1 MTSFYFEYVF
11 QLTFLYDI
19 RSLCIISIKYHY
31 IQIDHSSRFGKNRNI
46 LHCKYVNIML
56 NAHVNILID
65 TNGFMTSKVEG
76 LEKLKR
82 FHFKLKERLHSLL
95 NDCKNKKGGNNGK
108 LRKVQL

>member
-1 MTSFYFEYVF
+1 M
-11 QLTFLYDI
+11 TFLYDI
-19 RSLCIISIKYHY
+19 QSLCIITIKCQY

-56 NAHVNILID
+56 NVDVNILID
-65 TNGFMTSKVEG
+65 INNFMTSKVEG

-82 FHFKLKERLHSLL
+82 FHFELKERLNFKLSYSVLQSLV

-108 LRKVQL
+108 PKKVHV